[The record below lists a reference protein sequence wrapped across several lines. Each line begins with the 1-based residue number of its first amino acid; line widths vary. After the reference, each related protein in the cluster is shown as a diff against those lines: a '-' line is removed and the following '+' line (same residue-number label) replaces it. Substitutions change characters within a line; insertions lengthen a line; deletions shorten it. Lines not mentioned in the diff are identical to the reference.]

1 MVLKA
6 LCEEGSDEKHC
17 KLVIGGVVGAGIV
30 VLIIFFVQCYCC
42 FCRQKKDKKK
52 DKYPNLADGISSN
65 RQYREPMSFY
75 GIQDVEDGA
84 MEEGIESMRSPT
96 MFSPAQVPGTM
107 TSQRI
112 PSLAAHDTITSQ
124 RIPSLAV
131 QDTMTSRRIPSL
143 AAQDTMTSRRIP
155 SLAVQDTMTRQRIPS
170 LAVQNP
176 PGPTERMEAVQ
187 KDPPEKNPQPFH
199 PRKSVLQQDRP
210 PRKSL
215 NTTIVQRTKQ
225 KSRNKSVRKPKHN
238 PPHKSMAPQ
247 NGMRL
252 EKTLD
257 PRLDP
262 AAIRIT
268 EVERKRP
275 DFTSRRR
282 TAHGYNGKMMTGVTG
297 ISVHYWAET

>member
-1 MVLKA
+1 MVQKA

-17 KLVIGGVVGAGIV
+17 KLVIAGVVGAGIV

-42 FCRQKKDKKK
+42 FSRRKKDKKK
-52 DKYPNLADGISSN
+52 KGKYPNVADGISSN
-65 RQYREPMSFY
+65 RQCQEPMSFY

-84 MEEGIESMRSPT
+84 MEEKVESMRSHT
-96 MFSPAQVPGTM
+96 IFSPAQVPGTM
-107 TSQRI
+107 TSQRF

-131 QDTMTSRRIPSL
+131 QDTMTSQRIPSL
-143 AAQDTMTSRRIP
+143 AVQDTITSRRIP
-155 SLAVQDTMTRQRIPS
+155 SLAVQ
-170 LAVQNP
+170 N
-176 PGPTERMEAVQ
+176 PTERMEAVQ
-187 KDPPEKNPQPFH
+187 KDPPEKNPQPFR
-199 PRKSVLQQDRP
+199 PRKSAPQQDRP

-215 NTTIVQRTKQ
+215 KTTIVQRTKQ
-225 KSRNKSVRKPKHN
+225 KSRSKSVRRPKHN
-238 PPHKSMAPQ
+238 QQHKPMAPK
-247 NGMRL
+247 NGTRL

-262 AAIRIT
+262 AAIRIPD
-268 EVERKRP
+268 VERKSP

-282 TAHGYNGKMMTGVTG
+282 TAHGFNGKMMTGVTG